1 MAVSL
6 YEFKF
11 KGSCVLYGA
20 GGGGVEDQLE
30 EVHGG
35 IAVRVQVQR

>member
-20 GGGGVEDQLE
+20 GGGSRRS
-30 EVHGG
+30 
-35 IAVRVQVQR
+35 VRGPCLV

>member
-20 GGGGVEDQLE
+20 GGWVEDQLE

>member
-1 MAVSL
+1 MVSL
-6 YEFKF
+6 YEFK
-11 KGSCVLYGA
+11 KGSCELGA
-20 GGGGVEDQLE
+20 GGGVEDQLE